1 MQQPLQ
7 WLAWLDWLAWLAC
20 LITMPACSS
29 FVIYATAKG
38 AIHYFLL
45 EDWEFVNDYT
55 HASGVRL
62 AETGGD

>member
-1 MQQPLQ
+1 
-7 WLAWLDWLAWLAC
+7 
-20 LITMPACSS
+20 MPACSS